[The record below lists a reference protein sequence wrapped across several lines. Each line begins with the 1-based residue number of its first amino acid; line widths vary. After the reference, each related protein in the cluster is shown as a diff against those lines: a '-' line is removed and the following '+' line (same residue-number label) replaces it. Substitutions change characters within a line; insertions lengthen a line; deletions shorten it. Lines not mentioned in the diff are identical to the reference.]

1 VIALSVTFDETPRV
15 AGPACTVVSKVAEG
29 WWQIS
34 AHFGFIE
41 IPNLRRALEQ
51 AQGLDPAID
60 LDKAVFVATRD
71 LVVHKPGSRVLRQ
84 GRLGLF
90 AFLYRNAVKATDR
103 FSLPPHNVL
112 EIARQIEI

>member
-1 VIALSVTFDETPRV
+1 M
-15 AGPACTVVSKVAEG
+15 
-29 WWQIS
+29 
-34 AHFGFIE
+34 
-41 IPNLRRALEQ
+41 
-51 AQGLDPAID
+51 
-60 LDKAVFVATRD
+60 FVATRD

-103 FSLPPHNVL
+103 FSLPPHSVL